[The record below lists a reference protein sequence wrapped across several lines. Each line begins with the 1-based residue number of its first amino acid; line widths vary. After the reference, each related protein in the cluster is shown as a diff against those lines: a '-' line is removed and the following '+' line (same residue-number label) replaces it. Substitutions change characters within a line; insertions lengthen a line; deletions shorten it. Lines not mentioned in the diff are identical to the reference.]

1 MDAEVKAVFDA
12 AKDLT
17 ATQQAQ
23 LVRSLPDPSQSV
35 AGTLWLMIVGALI
48 VVLIGG
54 VGLLYLLTNN
64 GKPTDVIL
72 PIVTSSLT
80 ALVGLLAPSPV
91 AGGGN

>member
-1 MDAEVKAVFDA
+1 MDAEVQAVVDSAKNLSA
-12 AKDLT
+12 A
-17 ATQQAQ
+17 QQAQ
-23 LVRSLPDPSQSV
+23 LVRSLPNPSQSV

-48 VVLIGG
+48 VLLIGG
-54 VGLLYLLTNN
+54 VGLLYLLTDN
-64 GKPTDVIL
+64 GKSTDVIL